1 MLIAAA
7 VIPALVGLIIVYL
20 LDRHREPPLYVAGL
34 FILGALV
41 VLPAGLFERTLLDAY
56 SATPD
61 LPTGYLATLVT
72 AFFVAGAVEETC
84 KGVVF
89 WRFVYH
95 KPVFDEPYDGVVY
108 AVAIGLGFA
117 AVENV
122 LYVTSS
128 GLSTAFVRAFTAV
141 PGHALFGVVMGSAF
155 ARAKF
160 FHGSYPKAFWLP
172 AILHGTY
179 DAFALAQ
186 SFVANMLLI
195 AYLMWLVRFA
205 YYQALPL
212 RGPKITS
219 AQLAR
224 S

>member
-1 MLIAAA
+1 MLITLA
-7 VIPALVGLIIVYL
+7 ILPAIIGLVIVYM

-56 SATPD
+56 SAAPD
-61 LPTGYLATLVT
+61 MPTGYLATLLT

-128 GLSTAFVRAFTAV
+128 GITTAFVRAFTAV

-160 FHGSYPKAFWLP
+160 YGGSYRKAFWLP

-186 SFVANMLLI
+186 GFVSNMLLI

-212 RGPKITS
+212 HGRQSQGSP
-219 AQLAR
+219 LAH
-224 S
+224 